1 MPIKT
6 EKCLSNSA
14 FNPGCVLCKCE
25 TFHGSNGIMKVVKYV
40 KVIHA
45 CDHATEKKITMMGQ
59 GYQKELQNFSVFSPF
74 LNKANNV
81 NR

>member
-1 MPIKT
+1 
-6 EKCLSNSA
+6 
-14 FNPGCVLCKCE
+14 
-25 TFHGSNGIMKVVKYV
+25 MKVVKYV